1 MTMDM
6 KKINI
11 LLSSSIAVLLL
22 SSCNPILDRE
32 MILTMTEKQ
41 ALESY
46 DVAQKRVNG
55 LYTYLPNGFSPVGG
69 AMMAAASDEAEY
81 SVASSSVHMFNNGSW
96 NPLNNPDNVWTY
108 YYQGIRQATLFLE
121 TADQINM
128 ERYKLDP
135 QNQAD
140 YEMRMANIERWK
152 YEARFLRAYFY
163 SELVKRYGGV
173 PLANE
178 LMDMD
183 TDYRNIP
190 RNTLQECI
198 DFIVDECG
206 QVAPHLPAVY
216 QASDMG
222 RVTRGA
228 ALALKSRVL
237 LYAASELFN
246 NPVWAQGYERKDLIS
261 LSGTDRQTRWENAAK
276 AAGEVL
282 WGADVAEAGY
292 KLSGNYQSL
301 FRSFSDNE
309 IVLVRRNGYDNS
321 FEKSNYPIG
330 ADQATGG
337 TAPSGNLVD
346 AYETTGGRT
355 FTWKDPSMAARP
367 YENRDPRFAAT
378 IMPNNSTFQ
387 GRPVEC
393 WEGGADG
400 PDKNNASRTGYYLLK
415 YVDPELKLLQGQSA
429 IHSWIIIR
437 LGEIYLN
444 YAEAM
449 NEAYGPDA
457 KGIYGKSARE
467 AVNEVRGRVGMPDVV
482 ADSKEEMRE
491 KIRHERRVELAFE
504 DHRFWDVRRW
514 MTAPDDLNAPLKGV
528 KVTRLS
534 YNSFEYQSVE
544 VESRS
549 FKRSMY
555 FYPIPQN
562 ELNITGWP
570 QNPLW

>member
-1 MTMDM
+1 M

-11 LLSSSIAVLLL
+11 LLSSSIAVFLL

-32 MILTMTEKQ
+32 MMLTMTEKQ

-135 QNQAD
+135 QNQTD

-206 QVAPHLPAVY
+206 QVAPNLPAVY

-228 ALALKSRVL
+228 ALALKSRIL

-246 NPVWAQGYERKDLIS
+246 NPVWAQGYDRKDLIS

-292 KLSGNYQSL
+292 KLSGNYQNL

-309 IVLVRRNGYDNS
+309 IILVRRNGYDSS

-346 AYETTGGRT
+346 AYETIGGRT
-355 FTWKDPSMAARP
+355 FTWKDPSMAIRP

-378 IMPNNSTFQ
+378 ILPNNSTFQ

-457 KGIYGKSARE
+457 KGIYGKSARD
-467 AVNEVRGRVGMPDVV
+467 AINEVRGRVGMPDVV

-514 MTAPDDLNAPLKGV
+514 MTAQDDLNVPLKGV

>member
-1 MTMDM
+1 M

-514 MTAPDDLNAPLKGV
+514 MTAPDDLNAPLKRV

>member
-1 MTMDM
+1 M

-276 AAGEVL
+276 AAGGVL
-282 WGADVAEAGY
+282 WGADVAGAGY

-482 ADSKEEMRE
+482 VDSKEEMCE

-534 YNSFEYQSVE
+534 YNSFEYKSVE

>member
-1 MTMDM
+1 M

-46 DVAQKRVNG
+46 DVAQKRLNG

-449 NEAYGPDA
+449 TEAYGPDA

>member
-1 MTMDM
+1 M

-55 LYTYLPNGFSPVGG
+55 LYTYLPNGFSPVEG

>member
-1 MTMDM
+1 M

-457 KGIYGKSARE
+457 KGIYGKSACE

>member
-1 MTMDM
+1 M

-246 NPVWAQGYERKDLIS
+246 NPVWVQGYERKDLIS

>member
-1 MTMDM
+1 M

-222 RVTRGA
+222 RATRGA

-276 AAGEVL
+276 AAGELL

-378 IMPNNSTFQ
+378 IMPNNTTFQ

>member
-1 MTMDM
+1 M

-228 ALALKSRVL
+228 ALALKSRV
-237 LYAASELFN
+237 YAASELFN

>member
-1 MTMDM
+1 M

-261 LSGTDRQTRWENAAK
+261 LSGTDRQTRLENAAK

-321 FEKSNYPIG
+321 FAKSNYPIG

>member
-1 MTMDM
+1 M

-22 SSCNPILDRE
+22 SSCNSILDRE

>member
-1 MTMDM
+1 M

-222 RVTRGA
+222 RATRGA

>member
-1 MTMDM
+1 M

-11 LLSSSIAVLLL
+11 LLSSSIAALLL

-32 MILTMTEKQ
+32 MMLTMTEKQ

-246 NPVWAQGYERKDLIS
+246 NPVWAQGYERQDLIS
-261 LSGTDRQTRWENAAK
+261 LSGVDRQTRWENAAK

-355 FTWKDPSMAARP
+355 FSWKDPSMAARP

-400 PDKNNASRTGYYLLK
+400 PDKNNASKTGYYLLK

-449 NEAYGPDA
+449 NEAYGPDG

-467 AVNEVRGRVGMPDVV
+467 AVNEVRGRVGMPEVL

-514 MTAPDDLNAPLKGV
+514 MTAPDDLNAPLKGG
-528 KVTRLS
+528 KVTGLS

>member
-1 MTMDM
+1 M

-190 RNTLQECI
+190 WNTLQECI

>member
-1 MTMDM
+1 M

-400 PDKNNASRTGYYLLK
+400 SDKNNASRTGYYLLK

>member
-1 MTMDM
+1 M

-11 LLSSSIAVLLL
+11 LLSSSIAALLL

-32 MILTMTEKQ
+32 MMLTMTEKQ

-246 NPVWAQGYERKDLIS
+246 NPVWAQGYERQDLIS
-261 LSGTDRQTRWENAAK
+261 LSGVDRQTRWENAAK

-355 FTWKDPSMAARP
+355 FSWKDPSMAARP

-400 PDKNNASRTGYYLLK
+400 PDKNNASKTGYYLLK

-449 NEAYGPDA
+449 NEAYGPDG

-467 AVNEVRGRVGMPDVV
+467 AVNEVRGRVGMPEVL

-514 MTAPDDLNAPLKGV
+514 MTAPDDLNAPLEGV

>member
-1 MTMDM
+1 M

-237 LYAASELFN
+237 LYGGKRT
-246 NPVWAQGYERKDLIS
+246 VQQ
-261 LSGTDRQTRWENAAK
+261 SGM
-276 AAGEVL
+276 G
-282 WGADVAEAGY
+282 
-292 KLSGNYQSL
+292 
-301 FRSFSDNE
+301 
-309 IVLVRRNGYDNS
+309 
-321 FEKSNYPIG
+321 
-330 ADQATGG
+330 TG
-337 TAPSGNLVD
+337 
-346 AYETTGGRT
+346 
-355 FTWKDPSMAARP
+355 
-367 YENRDPRFAAT
+367 
-378 IMPNNSTFQ
+378 I
-387 GRPVEC
+387 
-393 WEGGADG
+393 
-400 PDKNNASRTGYYLLK
+400 
-415 YVDPELKLLQGQSA
+415 
-429 IHSWIIIR
+429 
-437 LGEIYLN
+437 
-444 YAEAM
+444 
-449 NEAYGPDA
+449 
-457 KGIYGKSARE
+457 
-467 AVNEVRGRVGMPDVV
+467 
-482 ADSKEEMRE
+482 
-491 KIRHERRVELAFE
+491 
-504 DHRFWDVRRW
+504 
-514 MTAPDDLNAPLKGV
+514 
-528 KVTRLS
+528 
-534 YNSFEYQSVE
+534 
-544 VESRS
+544 
-549 FKRSMY
+549 
-555 FYPIPQN
+555 
-562 ELNITGWP
+562 
-570 QNPLW
+570 

>member
-1 MTMDM
+1 M

-429 IHSWIIIR
+429 IHSLIIIR

>member
-1 MTMDM
+1 M

-96 NPLNNPDNVWTY
+96 NPLNNPDNVLTY

-429 IHSWIIIR
+429 IHSWIIIP

>member
-1 MTMDM
+1 M

-163 SELVKRYGGV
+163 SELMKRYGGV

-457 KGIYGKSARE
+457 KGTYGKSARD

>member
-1 MTMDM
+1 M

-178 LMDMD
+178 LMDRD

>member
-1 MTMDM
+1 M

-55 LYTYLPNGFSPVGG
+55 LYTYLPNGFWPVGG

>member
-1 MTMDM
+1 M

-337 TAPSGNLVD
+337 TAPSGNLGD
-346 AYETTGGRT
+346 AYEPTGGRT

>member
-1 MTMDM
+1 M

-467 AVNEVRGRVGMPDVV
+467 AVNEVRGRVGRPDVV

>member
-1 MTMDM
+1 M

-11 LLSSSIAVLLL
+11 LLSSSIAALLL

-32 MILTMTEKQ
+32 MMLTMTEKQ

-237 LYAASELFN
+237 QYAASELFN
-246 NPVWAQGYERKDLIS
+246 NPVWAQGYERQDLIS
-261 LSGTDRQTRWENAAK
+261 LSGVDRQTRWENAAK

-355 FTWKDPSMAARP
+355 FSWKDPSMAARP

-449 NEAYGPDA
+449 NEAYGPDG

-467 AVNEVRGRVGMPDVV
+467 AVNEVRGRVGMPEVL

>member
-1 MTMDM
+1 M

-282 WGADVAEAGY
+282 WGADVVEAGY

>member
-1 MTMDM
+1 M

-570 QNPLW
+570 PNPLW

>member
-1 MTMDM
+1 M

-11 LLSSSIAVLLL
+11 LLSSSIAALLL

-32 MILTMTEKQ
+32 MMLTMTEKQ

-183 TDYRNIP
+183 TYYRNIP

-246 NPVWAQGYERKDLIS
+246 NPVWAQGYERQDLIS
-261 LSGTDRQTRWENAAK
+261 LSGVDRQTRWENAAK

-355 FTWKDPSMAARP
+355 FSWKDPSMAARP

-378 IMPNNSTFQ
+378 IMPNNRTFQ

-449 NEAYGPDA
+449 NEAYGPDG

-467 AVNEVRGRVGMPDVV
+467 AVNEVRGRVGMPEVL

>member
-1 MTMDM
+1 M

-415 YVDPELKLLQGQSA
+415 YVDPKLKLLQGQSA

>member
-1 MTMDM
+1 M

-11 LLSSSIAVLLL
+11 LLSGSIAVLLL

-32 MILTMTEKQ
+32 MMLTMTEKQ

-246 NPVWAQGYERKDLIS
+246 NPVWAQGYEHKDLIS

-282 WGADVAEAGY
+282 WGTDVAEAGY

-309 IVLVRRNGYDNS
+309 IILVRRNGYDNS

-346 AYETTGGRT
+346 AYETTSGRT
-355 FTWKDPSMAARP
+355 FNWKDPSMAARP
-367 YENRDPRFAAT
+367 YENRDPRLAAT
-378 IMPNNSTFQ
+378 VLPNNSTFQ

-415 YVDPELKLLQGQSA
+415 YVDPELKLLQGQTA

-457 KGIYGKSARE
+457 KGVYGKSARD
-467 AVNEVRGRVGMPDVV
+467 AVNEVRRRVGMPDVV

-544 VESRS
+544 VETRS

>member
-1 MTMDM
+1 M

-96 NPLNNPDNVWTY
+96 NPLNNPDNVWTYY

>member
-1 MTMDM
+1 M

-108 YYQGIRQATLFLE
+108 YYLGIRQATLFLE

>member
-1 MTMDM
+1 M

-69 AMMAAASDEAEY
+69 AMMAAASDEADY

>member
-1 MTMDM
+1 M

-457 KGIYGKSARE
+457 KGIYDKSARE

>member
-1 MTMDM
+1 M

-11 LLSSSIAVLLL
+11 LLSSSIAALLL

-32 MILTMTEKQ
+32 MMLTMTEKQ

-55 LYTYLPNGFSPVGG
+55 LYTYLPNGFSSVGG

-246 NPVWAQGYERKDLIS
+246 NPVWAQGYERQDLIS
-261 LSGTDRQTRWENAAK
+261 LSGVDRQTRWENAAK

-355 FTWKDPSMAARP
+355 FSWKDPSMAARP

-400 PDKNNASRTGYYLLK
+400 PDKNNASKTGYYLLK

-449 NEAYGPDA
+449 NEAYGPDG

-467 AVNEVRGRVGMPDVV
+467 AVNEVRGRVGMPEVL

>member
-1 MTMDM
+1 M

-108 YYQGIRQATLFLE
+108 YYQGLRQATLFLE

>member
-1 MTMDM
+1 M

-228 ALALKSRVL
+228 ALALRSRVL

-514 MTAPDDLNAPLKGV
+514 MTAPDDLNTPLKGV

>member
-1 MTMDM
+1 M

-55 LYTYLPNGFSPVGG
+55 LYTYLPNGFSPEGG

>member
-1 MTMDM
+1 MM
-6 KKINI
+6 
-11 LLSSSIAVLLL
+11 
-22 SSCNPILDRE
+22 
-32 MILTMTEKQ
+32 LTMTEKQ

-246 NPVWAQGYERKDLIS
+246 NPVWAQGYERQDLIS
-261 LSGTDRQTRWENAAK
+261 LSGVDRQTRWENAAK

-355 FTWKDPSMAARP
+355 FSWKDPSMAARP

-449 NEAYGPDA
+449 NEAYGPDG

-467 AVNEVRGRVGMPDVV
+467 AVNEVRGRVGMPEVL

>member
-1 MTMDM
+1 M

-32 MILTMTEKQ
+32 MMLTMTEKQ

-121 TADQINM
+121 TAGQINM

-206 QVAPHLPAVY
+206 EVAPNLPAVY

-261 LSGTDRQTRWENAAK
+261 LSGTDRQIRWEDAAK
-276 AAGEVL
+276 AAGAVL

-309 IVLVRRNGYDNS
+309 IILVRRNGYDNS
-321 FEKSNYPIG
+321 FERSNYPIG

-457 KGIYGKSARE
+457 KGAYGKSARE
-467 AVNEVRGRVGMPDVV
+467 AVNEVRGRVGMPEVM

-504 DHRFWDVRRW
+504 EHRFWDVRRW

-544 VESRS
+544 VENRS

-562 ELNITGWP
+562 ELNITEWP